1 MNYREVLKQFRTEVL
16 ELSTR
21 ELGEELGVDGS
32 YVRQIE
38 SGAVAPSVKYLGQL
52 CLRGLS
58 IDALVKHTDLLEN
71 LKNS

>member
-21 ELGEELGVDGS
+21 ELGEELGINGS
-32 YVRQIE
+32 YVRQVE

-52 CLRGLS
+52 CLLGLS
-58 IDALVKHTDLLEN
+58 IDALVKHTDLMEN
-71 LKNS
+71 LKNG